1 MKMLSEI
8 LHQVPIREAIGTMLR
23 PVAHITSDSRLVQA
37 DGLFVAVV
45 GTQTDG
51 HRFID
56 EAVRRG
62 ATSVVCMNLPEQLQ
76 EHVSY
81 IRVAES
87 SVALARIAEN
97 FYDQP
102 SSHLTVVAVTGT
114 NGKTT
119 VATLLYQMF
128 RHMNYSCGLLSTI
141 ENRINDEQMAA
152 TLTTPSAVDLSHWLF
167 RMNHAGCRYCFMEA
181 SSHAID
187 QNRLAGIRLSGAVFT
202 NISHDHLDYHKTFD
216 AYIQAKK
223 KLFDQLPA
231 TAFALVN
238 RDDRRASVMVQNTA
252 ARCYTYSL
260 QRTADFR
267 GKLLDHS
274 MKGLSIHL
282 DGYEV
287 QSTLIGA
294 FNASNL
300 VAAYGVARLL
310 GVESVQALTALSMTQ
325 PPKGRLER
333 LIHLPTNIIGVVDY
347 AHSPDALKNVLRT
360 LHALRTKGSRI
371 ITVVGCGGNRDRAKR
386 PLMGALATRLSDT
399 AIFTADNPRNEPVA
413 DILQQMQ
420 EHLMADQRKKVL
432 VIEDRRQAIR
442 TAVFVARP
450 SDVVLVAGK
459 GHEAYQEI
467 AGQRIPF
474 DDREELL
481 KALDARGLSESGIQS
496 T

>member
-1 MKMLSEI
+1 MLSEI
-8 LHQVPIREAIGTMLR
+8 LHQLPIREVIGTAQR
-23 PVAHITSDSRLVQA
+23 PVAHITSDSRMVQA
-37 DGLFVAVV
+37 DGLFVAVI

-56 EAVRRG
+56 EAVQRG
-62 ATSVVCMNLPEQLQ
+62 ATSVVCMNLPEQLR
-76 EHVSY
+76 EDICYV
-81 IRVAES
+81 RVADS
-87 SVALARIAEN
+87 SVALARLAEN

-102 SSHLTVVAVTGT
+102 SSQLTVVAVTGT

-128 RHMNYSCGLLSTI
+128 RYMNYSCGLLSTI
-141 ENRINDEQMAA
+141 ENRINDERVAA
-152 TLTTPSAVDLSHWLF
+152 TLTTPSPVDLSHWLY

-216 AYIQAKK
+216 AYIKAKK

-260 QRTADFR
+260 RRAADFR
-267 GKLLDHS
+267 GKLLDYS
-274 MKGLSIHL
+274 MKGLSIRL
-282 DGYEV
+282 DGHEV

-294 FNASNL
+294 YNASNL
-300 VAAYGVARLL
+300 VAAYGVAHLL
-310 GVESVQALTALSMTQ
+310 GMETVQSLTALSMAQ
-325 PPKGRLER
+325 PPKGRLDR
-333 LIHLPTNIIGVVDY
+333 IIHEPTHIIGVVDY
-347 AHSPDALKNVLRT
+347 AHSPDALKNVLQT
-360 LHALRTKGSRI
+360 LYALRTKRSRI
-371 ITVVGCGGNRDRAKR
+371 ITVVGCGGDRDRTKR
-386 PLMGALATRLSDT
+386 PLMGALAARLSDT
-399 AIFTADNPRNEPVA
+399 VIFTADNPRNEPVA
-413 DILQQMQ
+413 DILRQMQ
-420 EHLMADQRKKVL
+420 EHLTTEQRKKVL

-442 TAVFVARP
+442 TAVFIARP
-450 SDVVLVAGK
+450 TDVVLVAGK
-459 GHEAYQEI
+459 GHETYQEI

-474 DDREELL
+474 DDKEELV
-481 KALDARGLSESGIQS
+481 KALEERGLTESGTQS